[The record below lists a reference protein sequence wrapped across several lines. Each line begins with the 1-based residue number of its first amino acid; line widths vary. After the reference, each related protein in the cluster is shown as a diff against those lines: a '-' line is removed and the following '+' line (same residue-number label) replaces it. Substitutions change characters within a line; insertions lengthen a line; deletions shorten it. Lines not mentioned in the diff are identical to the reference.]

1 MSELRIVF
9 TAKEIIQQVCQELL
23 NLGADT
29 NTIPLQTWLT
39 YIIAR
44 AVEDVM
50 LVDIDPRYDPRM
62 EPIAT
67 LVRSNYRRCEGEETY
82 TLQEDVGSNK
92 LFPYLGS
99 GDLPFESELELHQ
112 YRVLIGPRARA
123 R

>member
-1 MSELRIVF
+1 MSQVAIAF
-9 TAKEIIQQVCQELL
+9 TAKEIIQQICQDLIL
-23 NLGADT
+23 FSADT
-29 NTIPLQTWLT
+29 KTIPLEKWLT

-50 LVDIDPRYDPRM
+50 LIDLDPPYDPRM

-67 LVRSNYRRCEGEETY
+67 LVRSNYRRIEGEETY

-99 GDLPFESELELHQ
+99 ADLSFESRLELHR
-112 YRVLIGPRARA
+112 YRVLLAPR
-123 R
+123 